1 MSSATIVHDLLIRGG
16 TVIDGTRAPRFDADV
31 AIAGGRIA
39 AIGDLQGHAAHQVV
53 DAQGLIVAPG
63 FIDAHTHDDQALL
76 TQPDMTFKVSQGVT
90 TVIGGNCGVSAA
102 PLNQEMDLPMPL
114 SLMEAPKGQRFTSF
128 AAYMQALKHKP
139 AAINVAALVGHTTLR
154 AVVMPDLN
162 RAAQADEIG
171 RMQALLEESLQAG
184 ALGLSTGTFYPPA
197 MHATTEEI
205 IEVGRPLTAHQGL
218 YVTHMRDEAD
228 HVMDSLDETLRIG
241 RALNIQ
247 VVVSHHKVTG
257 TENFGRS
264 AQTLAYLGEA
274 MKHQRVCMDCY
285 PYNASSTMIRNEP
298 DMLDSPVL
306 IASSEPHPECV
317 GRYLADI
324 AKDWDLS
331 VEQAATQDRKSTR
344 LNSSHT

>member
-1 MSSATIVHDLLIRGG
+1 M
-16 TVIDGTRAPRFDADV
+16 
-31 AIAGGRIA
+31 
-39 AIGDLQGHAAHQVV
+39 
-53 DAQGLIVAPG
+53 APG

-139 AAINVAALVGHTTLR
+139 AAINVAALVGHTSLR
-154 AVVMPDLN
+154 AVVMSDLN

-171 RMQALLEESLQAG
+171 RMQALLEESLEAG

-264 AQTLAYLGEA
+264 AQTLAYLDEA

-306 IASSEPHPECV
+306 IASVVRMLTE
-317 GRYLADI
+317 
-324 AKDWDLS
+324 AKP
-331 VEQAATQDRKSTR
+331 AAASRV
-344 LNSSHT
+344 